1 MKSHT
6 PRKYELDIATGLLQF
21 MYVGSLAGVSY
32 LRYTALTSPKKGET
46 AVRCCDPALSVHV
59 MLVSRN
65 VFHVVSALQFIL
77 FLGFSARTELCPG
90 LNPSPCNRQ
99 FDFKRICFRSR
110 SARAEI
116 RHVIRS

>member
-1 MKSHT
+1 MGS
-6 PRKYELDIATGLLQF
+6 KYELDKATGFLQF
-21 MYVGSLAGVSY
+21 MCVGSLAGVAY

-77 FLGFSARTELCPG
+77 FLHIFILADQISC
-90 LNPSPCNRQ
+90 
-99 FDFKRICFRSR
+99 RSYIGSVYRMR
-110 SARAEI
+110 SFAVCHSLA
-116 RHVIRS
+116 